1 MSKHFSC
8 PSIQA
13 NVEMRKRIQ
22 KQHSLPA
29 EPQRSRLKESIMA
42 VTKSKQ
48 FESLKAGI
56 SSLVGSGEPKKQPS
70 LPEEPEDSP
79 KPETGEGGGGGGGEG
94 AKGDRGKSDER
105 GKKQLPKQTSSK
117 TTAGTTTTTTTQVG
131 TATLGSGIV
140 RIWQSLS
147 QGKQSES
154 FTHKRGVTIQ
164 PLVVDGS
171 GGGGATARR
180 SLFQRRSQRGSPIS
194 PKQQFE
200 VIAASEAGSALSP
213 TLRKCCMDCPAGGDL
228 VIVQQEGARERRS
241 SRGDANSDSSSKD
254 GSIQSDTSL
263 DSEDSCVSVI
273 FVPHPELE
281 PQYQQQQQQHQGQ
294 QAPNVAE
301 LVLAK
306 QRSTSNSSESS
317 SGDSVPSLPGGGE
330 SGRGSPMSPIRVPGT
345 IGSPIK
351 TQGGKKMAA
360 TAVIDPSTSKIIGTA
375 YVDEAVD
382 FSSFGA
388 ESMVY
393 FVERSLESIEERTTE
408 SEESDDGDNAGSV
421 REKVK
426 EETASKKA
434 EEEKVILQ
442 RRLSGPKSFEM
453 EDLNGGGHRG
463 PNLKAKRKRSPNAPP
478 RSAAAVLDNDGT
490 RRSASRDGIL
500 YTPFLQICYRSI
512 IHEYGKFRCTHSANP
527 VDATASIGPNTKIN
541 TIRETRLLDSST
553 PSSATTPSSRSRS
566 LPATG
571 PT

>member
-1 MSKHFSC
+1 MSSKHLSYL
-8 PSIQA
+8 PIQA

-56 SSLVGSGEPKKQPS
+56 SSLVPKKQPS

-79 KPETGEGGGGGGGEG
+79 KPETGEGGGEG

-117 TTAGTTTTTTTQVG
+117 TTTGTTTTTTTQVG

-171 GGGGATARR
+171 GGAGATARR

-200 VIAASEAGSALSP
+200 VISASEAGSALSP

-281 PQYQQQQQQHQGQ
+281 PHYQQQQQQHQGQ

-434 EEEKVILQ
+434 EEEEKVILQ
-442 RRLSGPKSFEM
+442 RRVSGPKSFEM

-478 RSAAAVLDNDGT
+478 KSAAAVLDDDRK

-500 YTPFLQICYRSI
+500 YTFSLS
-512 IHEYGKFRCTHSANP
+512 KFAIFHLFHVA
-527 VDATASIGPNTKIN
+527 
-541 TIRETRLLDSST
+541 
-553 PSSATTPSSRSRS
+553 
-566 LPATG
+566 
-571 PT
+571 